1 MPIELLKNAALLSV
15 LFPSMVWVFRNQQSE
30 TCVSES
36 IKIGM
41 IFFVV
46 AFLVTAT
53 PIRLEG
59 GATVDARAG
68 PVLIAGMLGGPIAG
82 VLAAIGGAAARYIVG
97 GQFASTA
104 LVAFFLYALA
114 GSILWRRWFV
124 GLFGS
129 QLGLARTTIA
139 AALSLGAAASMY
151 FLIQPQARAQTW
163 IVQDYPLIALANVIS
178 VFLTAGLARVS
189 IDYTAQSRELHQAFA
204 RIDLAKKAGGIG
216 IWTFDPNTGDVIWDE
231 SNKRLHGIRI
241 DGSEG
246 RFEDWENSIHPDELE
261 RVKAEFDVALQS
273 DKPFDTEYRVVHAD
287 GKIRTLKANAI
298 IERTA
303 LGDPLRVVGM
313 NFDLTPLIEKD
324 AELSKTRSIATHAQ
338 KLDVIGKLTGGVA
351 HDFNNLLAIIQG

>member
-1 MPIELLKNAALLSV
+1 
-15 LFPSMVWVFRNQQSE
+15 MVWVFRNQQSE

-41 IFFVV
+41 ILFVV

-82 VLAAIGGAAARYIVG
+82 VIAAIGGAAARYIVG

-139 AALSLGAAASMY
+139 AALSLGAAALMY
-151 FLIQPQARAQTW
+151 FLIQPHARAQTW
-163 IVQDYPLIALANVIS
+163 IVQDYPWIALANVIS

-216 IWTFDPNTGDVIWDE
+216 IWTFDPN
-231 SNKRLHGIRI
+231 
-241 DGSEG
+241 
-246 RFEDWENSIHPDELE
+246 
-261 RVKAEFDVALQS
+261 
-273 DKPFDTEYRVVHAD
+273 
-287 GKIRTLKANAI
+287 
-298 IERTA
+298 
-303 LGDPLRVVGM
+303 
-313 NFDLTPLIEKD
+313 
-324 AELSKTRSIATHAQ
+324 
-338 KLDVIGKLTGGVA
+338 
-351 HDFNNLLAIIQG
+351 